1 MTQEYPRFAVV
12 GHPNKGKSSIVST
25 LSHDESVHISNI
37 PGTTTKQRCYPLKV
51 DGVTLY
57 ALYDTPGFQRARA
70 VLAWLKSEDI
80 PAHKR
85 IDRVKRFI
93 YEHRD
98 NPKYQDEIELL
109 EPIIGGAGIIYVV
122 DGSKPYGVEYEAEMQ
137 ILQWTGQPSMALI
150 NLIDTT
156 DYVAEWRVALGQY
169 FQMVRLFNPME
180 ANFSQHIL
188 LLESIAQL
196 NEEWTSSIKS
206 SIDTFKL
213 YHKQKIKRSTDI
225 IVSLIVDSLSYQ
237 ISIPIRDKNITK
249 EQEAKMVEEYKRKLR
264 DIENSS
270 HTKLAEVW
278 NHQLLQK
285 SDKMSLFDEVDLFSK
300 ESESLFGLSRKELL
314 VTGIAGG
321 ALSGSGLDIM
331 MAGSSLM
338 LGSAIGAVVG
348 GVGVMIGY
356 DKIAKIKILGE
367 NLGDRY
373 LQIGPIQNPAFPY
386 IILQRAIYYTTEI
399 ATRPHA
405 NRADIEMG
413 ISSIKTLLDTKEK
426 RSITKLHQTLQN
438 ENIPR
443 ERLLREYGDIINR
456 MLLKIET
463 L

>member
-1 MTQEYPRFAVV
+1 MSQNYPRFAVV

-25 LSHDESVHISNI
+25 LAHDESVDISNI
-37 PGTTTKQRCYPLKV
+37 PGTTTKQRSYPLIV
-51 DGVTLY
+51 DGTTLY

-70 VLAWLKSEDI
+70 VLAWLKSEDT

-93 YEHRD
+93 YEYRD

-109 EPIIGGAGIIYVV
+109 EPILGGAGIIYVV

-206 SIDTFKL
+206 SIDIFKL
-213 YHKQKIKRSTDI
+213 YHQQKIRHSTDI
-225 IVSLIVDSLSYQ
+225 IVSLIVDSLSYK
-237 ISIPIRDKNITK
+237 ISLPIRDKNITK
-249 EQEAKMVEEYKRKLR
+249 AQENMAMEEYKRELR
-264 DIENSS
+264 KIEDNA
-270 HTKLAEVW
+270 HIRLAKVW
-278 NHQLLQK
+278 SHQLLQK
-285 SDKMSLFDEVDLFSK
+285 SDKMSLFDEIDLFSK
-300 ESESLFGLSRKELL
+300 ESETLFGLSRKELL
-314 VTGIAGG
+314 LTGIAGG
-321 ALSGSGLDIM
+321 ALSGSGVDMM

-338 LGSAIGAVVG
+338 LGSALGALAG

-367 NLGDRY
+367 KLGDRY

-405 NRADIEMG
+405 NRADIEMN
-413 ISSIKTLLDTKEK
+413 SRSIKNLLDTKEK
-426 RSITKLHQTLQN
+426 KTITKLHQTLQN
-438 ENIPR
+438 ENTPN
-443 ERLLREYGDIINR
+443 ERLLVEYGEIINR
-456 MLLKIET
+456 IL
-463 L
+463 